1 VSVKLV
7 IDMNLSPSWVS
18 TLASHDW
25 PSVHWSSV
33 GDPRA
38 TDRTI
43 MDWAKANGYVVFTH
57 DLDFGMMLALTHDTG
72 PSVIQVRAQNV
83 LPGHLG
89 PIVVAALRQYEES
102 LANGALLVV
111 EEGRNRVRILPL

>member
-1 VSVKLV
+1 
-7 IDMNLSPSWVS
+7 
-18 TLASHDW
+18 
-25 PSVHWSSV
+25 
-33 GDPRA
+33 
-38 TDRTI
+38 